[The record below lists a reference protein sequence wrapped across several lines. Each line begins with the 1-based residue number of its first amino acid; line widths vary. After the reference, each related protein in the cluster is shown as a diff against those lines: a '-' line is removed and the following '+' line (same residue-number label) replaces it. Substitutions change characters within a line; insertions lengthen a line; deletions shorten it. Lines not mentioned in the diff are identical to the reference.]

1 MDKSDK
7 PYCLLIQKYTFNILE
22 YTEGMSENEFVESSL
37 VYDACV
43 LNFINI
49 GEQMKSL
56 SEDFKERHPEIPY
69 RKIIGLRNIAA
80 HSYEGLEAFR
90 LFIVIQENIPSL
102 HKQISAIIKSSYFDG

>member
-7 PYCLLIQKYTFNILE
+7 PHCLLIQKYTANILE
-22 YTEGMSENEFVESSL
+22 YTNGITEGEFIESSL
-37 VYDACV
+37 IYDARV

-56 SEDFKERHPEIPY
+56 SKDFKQQYPNIQY
-69 RKIIGLRNIAA
+69 REIIGLRNIAA

-90 LFIVIQENIPSL
+90 LFKVIRENIPSL
-102 HKQISAIIKSSYFDG
+102 YKRISDIKITAF

>member
-7 PYCLLIQKYTFNILE
+7 PYRLLIQKYTANILE
-22 YTEGMSENEFVESSL
+22 YTNGISEQEFVESSL
-37 VYDACV
+37 VYDARIS
-43 LNFINI
+43 NFMNI

-56 SEDFKERHPEIPY
+56 SQSFVKRYPKISY

-90 LFIVIQENIPSL
+90 LFKVVDQNIPSI
-102 HKQISAIIKSSYFDG
+102 HEQISTILKSSHFD